1 MYILEKVGKSLQKL
15 ALNKMKDENPSVS
28 ILGVQLLITY
38 MYVGKLMFTE
48 LVAALLLFWGM

>member
-15 ALNKMKDENPSVS
+15 ALDKMKDENPAVS

-38 MYVGKLMFTE
+38 MYVGKLMFIKV
-48 LVAALLLFWGM
+48 VAALLT